1 MDEFSKREKRLI
13 TIIVFS
19 FLIII
24 GLVSGSI
31 FKEKEEDAYFLT
43 DQKIETVEASQLN
56 EAQPKE
62 ENKVI
67 LIHISGAVVK
77 PGLIEL
83 PNGSRLI
90 DAINAAGGSNPEA
103 DLNQVNLSRKISDE
117 ERIHIPKLGESAEIL
132 PLLSQNP
139 PMESSGSLEQTS
151 KININTADKDQLMS
165 LPGVGEKTADK
176 IIMYRQTTPFTAI
189 EDLMEVP
196 GIGEKKF
203 SELKDQISI

>member
-31 FKEKEEDAYFLT
+31 FKEKEEEAYFLT